1 MARQRSAAVA
11 FLLKELRRL
20 LDRLVGLV
28 ARLRPAARDERRADA
43 LRDALLRDHALRDVP
58 PRWQLEHHV
67 EQRSLD
73 DGAEP
78 TRAGLALERTVGDLP
93 HRVLREDELDP
104 VVAEEALVLLDER
117 VLRFLEDLDEIFPPE
132 LVHRRDDREPADELG
147 DQPEVKEI
155 LGHYLREQLRRL
167 DV

>member
-1 MARQRSAAVA
+1 
-11 FLLKELRRL
+11 
-20 LDRLVGLV
+20 
-28 ARLRPAARDERRADA
+28 
-43 LRDALLRDHALRDVP
+43 
-58 PRWQLEHHV
+58 
-67 EQRSLD
+67 EQRALD
-73 DGAEP
+73 DGAQAA
-78 TRAGLALERTVGDLP
+78 RAGLALERTVGDLP
-93 HRVLREDELDP
+93 HRVLGEDELDP

-167 DV
+167 DVVLRADVGAEADGVLADSPGDDLVEPGE

>member
-1 MARQRSAAVA
+1 
-11 FLLKELRRL
+11 
-20 LDRLVGLV
+20 
-28 ARLRPAARDERRADA
+28 
-43 LRDALLRDHALRDVP
+43 
-58 PRWQLEHHV
+58 
-67 EQRSLD
+67 
-73 DGAEP
+73 
-78 TRAGLALERTVGDLP
+78 RTVGDLP

-167 DV
+167 DVVLRADVGAEADGVLADSPSDDLVEPGERAAADEEAVRRIDREEFLVRM